1 MAVPYPQIVLLG
13 DSLLQRSVDLED
25 GFSFQAAL
33 QSRCIRRLDVVN
45 RGFSGWNTANVVKHL
60 HDIFP
65 QPTESLPK
73 IKYLIILLGTNDAV
87 IPMPTTS
94 QHVPID
100 EYKENLTKI
109 ITHPHV
115 QAHRPKILLVT
126 PPPVDQIK
134 VTKLNTEEGHPSAIR
149 TSAISASYSEMVRE
163 VARENSGVVLVDLWQ
178 ALMDKAIAMAPNDY
192 QTGGAWLWTLENGKQ
207 GGLAQLLPDGIH
219 MSGDAYRVLYEQ
231 VKPHI
236 GKEWTN
242 LPYDDRSG
250 YVFPD
255 WRVMN
260 PLGEANH
267 GQPCYKD

>member
-13 DSLLQRSVDLED
+13 DSLLQRSVELEN

-33 QSRCIRRLDVVN
+33 QTCCIRRLDVVN
-45 RGFSGWNTANVVKHL
+45 RGLSGWNTANVVKHL
-60 HDIFP
+60 HDILP
-65 QPTESLPK
+65 EPTDSSPK
-73 IKYLIILLGTNDAV
+73 IKYLIVLLGTNDSV
-87 IPMPTTS
+87 LQMPATS

-134 VTKLNTEEGHPSAIR
+134 VTRLDMEEGHPSAIR
-149 TSAISASYSEMVRE
+149 TFAVSASYSEKARE
-163 VARENSGVVLVDLWQ
+163 VARKNSGVVMIDLWQ
-178 ALMDKAIAMAPNDY
+178 AIMDKAIAMAPDDY
-192 QTGGAWLWTLENGKQ
+192 QVGGPWLGSLENGKQ
-207 GGLAQLLPDGIH
+207 GGLDQLLPDGVH

-236 GKEWTN
+236 GQEWLN
-242 LPYDDRSG
+242 LPDDDKTG
-250 YVFPD
+250 YLFPD

-260 PLGEANH
+260 PLN
-267 GQPCYKD
+267 